1 MRQTDSGRARP
12 SSPRVARSSR
22 GASAST
28 QSLSHIVHGAP
39 GPLGSVDLLTLQH
52 LAGNHAVQRL
62 LVNRAP
68 TAPTSSASKRPRRA
82 TPDSYAEL
90 LQGINHIAVVATHAQ
105 GAGVGD
111 VPLGSHLSA
120 THYDL
125 LLKLRSAV
133 VMAYSPKLGEHQAA
147 LNLWTFIQPDLATA
161 VKHAPE
167 FVEGDVGSIQHD
179 LSWLDEQLIRPAA
192 YREAHAESVAHS
204 SLKAPDLAFQQH
216 QLEEAEVELEQ
227 AKSFAEDA
235 AKIISMGVSSAI
247 MKETDAG
254 KEIFE
259 LITIKGTIQEKL
271 EKAKEKGIVEQTA
284 TAIELVGKIAGLK
297 NTIIQTTMELLK
309 TRAKRFAEKAL
320 EEGAKQLAKH
330 WEEVAEGYE
339 KNIASL
345 KTLGKVLGM
354 VGVLADAIR
363 AFKAALDGDWDE
375 ALKNAASAGMGVL
388 GALGVEG
395 GGPLLAG
402 ITITIKAEIEAIH
415 LAAEFTRWCKEETVR
430 VAASSFI
437 DACSLV
443 ARNVAYDFI
452 ADVDLML
459 TSGNAAVSQMAAQQ
473 MMARVGKMQQG
484 LAYLRA
490 RAALSQAKWPGLY
503 ATLGSQGLQAL
514 TNPFNP
520 EDPLSLAQQL
530 SAIFEGANAMATYV
544 KEHFPTDSERK
555 AKEASAG
562 DEAQTADE
570 EE

>member
-1 MRQTDSGRARP
+1 MRQTDPGRTRSP
-12 SSPRVARSSR
+12 SPRVARSTR
-22 GASAST
+22 GASTSS
-28 QSLSHIVHGAP
+28 QSLSHVVPGAP
-39 GPLGSVDLLTLQH
+39 GLLGSADLLTLQR
-52 LAGNHAVQRL
+52 LAGNSAVQHL

-68 TAPTSSASKRPRRA
+68 AAATRARGKPA
-82 TPDSYAEL
+82 TPDSYADL
-90 LQGINHIAVVATHAQ
+90 LQGINHIAVAATQAH

-120 THYDL
+120 THHDL

-133 VMAYSPKLGEHQAA
+133 ALAYSPKPGEHQAA
-147 LNLWTFIQPDLATA
+147 LNLWTFIQPDLAAA

-167 FVEGDVGSIQHD
+167 FVDGDVGSIQHD

-192 YREAHAESVAHS
+192 YREAHAEAVAHS

-227 AKSFAEDA
+227 ARGFAEDA
-235 AKIISMGVSSAI
+235 AKIVSMGVSSAI

-297 NTIIQTTMELLK
+297 NTIIQTTLDLLK
-309 TRAKRFAEKAL
+309 HRAEKLAEKAL
-320 EEGAKQLAKH
+320 EEGARQLAKH
-330 WEEVAEGYE
+330 WREVAEGYE
-339 KNIASL
+339 KDIGSL
-345 KTLGKVLGM
+345 KALGKVLGM

-402 ITITIKAEIEAIH
+402 ITITMKAEIEAIH

-430 VAASSFI
+430 VAASGFI

-443 ARNVAYDFI
+443 ARNVAFDFM
-452 ADVDLML
+452 ADLDLML
-459 TSGNAAVSQMAAQQ
+459 TSGNAAVSQMAGQQ
-473 MMARVGKMQQG
+473 MMARVGKMNQG

-490 RAALSQAKWPGLY
+490 RAVVSQTKWPGLY
-503 ATLGSQGLQAL
+503 ATLGSQAQRAL

-530 SAIFEGANAMATYV
+530 STIFEGANAMATYV
-544 KEHFPTDSERK
+544 KEHYPTDPER
-555 AKEASAG
+555 AARAAREG
-562 DEAQTADE
+562 DEGEGASGE
-570 EE
+570 E